1 MISIVIPTVPG
12 RDEVLGRTM
21 RAFAHT
27 TPMDAV
33 QFIVERG
40 HDVCGTAWQ
49 AGAGKAEGDYILFGA
64 DDLEPMDG
72 WWQPLVESVDAG
84 ELPCPVVFEPDGCTV
99 QSAGAFDWELQ
110 RTAPADGAP
119 TGWTTVPF
127 IRREWWAHID
137 PMLPIHYCTD
147 TWVSV
152 RLARHG
158 IRTVVR
164 TGSGFIHHNAA
175 PGRGAGMEIN
185 ARNVHDRARFY
196 EAVQATMEEAV
207 A

>member
-1 MISIVIPTVPG
+1 VSISVVVPTVEG
-12 RDEVLGRTM
+12 REEMLGRVAL
-21 RAFAHT
+21 AFTRT
-27 TPMDAV
+27 TPLEDF

-40 HDVCGTAWQ
+40 HEVCGTAWQ
-49 AGAGKAEGDYILFGA
+49 AGAEKAEGDFILFCA

-72 WWQPLVESVDAG
+72 WWQPLVESAERG
-84 ELPCPVVFEPDGCTV
+84 EVPCPVVYEADGCV
-99 QSAGAFDWELQ
+99 QSAGALDWDLQ
-110 RTAPADGAP
+110 TRIPADGSP

-127 IRREWWAHID
+127 IRREWWPLID
-137 PMLPIHYCTD
+137 PMLPVHYCTD

-175 PGRGAGMEIN
+175 PARGAGMDVH
-185 ARNVHDRARFY
+185 ARNIHDRARFY
-196 EAVQATMEEAV
+196 EAVEMMDAWV